1 MWSACRTLSRQRQR
15 NCEPGIVTGAKP
27 DKRLHAWRE
36 DLADERLKDR
46 LEAAAY
52 VEGKPAQVIAA
63 VCNVHGAP
71 AADAAQVT
79 QALMGETARV
89 FETRDGWS
97 WVQLDGDGY
106 VGYVREDELAAT
118 IETPT
123 HKVIVQST
131 LRFSRADIKSQPATF
146 LPLNARLC
154 SVDEENGFLRLKRGG
169 FVYAAH
175 CAGLSHAAPDWV
187 SRAEQFLGTPYLW
200 GGRSVAGIDCS
211 GLMQVSLQAAGR
223 ICLRDSDMQEASL
236 GMEFPEGAKL
246 QRGDLIFWKGH
257 VGVMRDATTLL
268 HANAHHLMV
277 VSEPLEEAV
286 ARIAAKG
293 SEITAV
299 RRL

>member
-1 MWSACRTLSRQRQR
+1 MTDTKL
-15 NCEPGIVTGAKP
+15 

-36 DLADERLKDR
+36 DLADERLKDKH
-46 LEAAAY
+46 EATAYAEGTAAQII
-52 VEGKPAQVIAA
+52 GA

-71 AADAAQVT
+71 VADARLVT
-79 QALMGETARV
+79 QALIGETARV
-89 FETRDGWS
+89 FETKDGWS

-106 VGYVREDELAAT
+106 VGYVREDELAAA

-123 HKVIVQST
+123 HKVVAPST
-131 LRFSRADIKSQPATF
+131 LRFSRADIKSQPVTS

-154 SVDEENGFLRLKRGG
+154 AVDEEDGLLRLERGG
-169 FVYAAH
+169 FVFARH
-175 CAGLSHAAPDWV
+175 CAGLSHAAPDWISV
-187 SRAEQFLGTPYLW
+187 AEQFLGTPYLW
-200 GGRSVAGIDCS
+200 GGKSVAGIDCS
-211 GLMQVSLQAAGR
+211 GLVQVSLQAAGR

-236 GMEFPEGAKL
+236 GVEFPEGAKL

-257 VGVMRDATTLL
+257 VGIMRDATMLL

-286 ARIAAKG
+286 ERIAMKG
-293 SEITAV
+293 SEITMV

>member
-1 MWSACRTLSRQRQR
+1 M
-15 NCEPGIVTGAKP
+15 TGAKP

-36 DLADERLKDR
+36 DLADERLKDKF
-46 LEAAAY
+46 EAAAY
-52 VEGKPAQVIAA
+52 AEGTAAQIIVA

-71 AADAAQVT
+71 AADARLVT

-106 VGYVREDELAAT
+106 VGYVREDELAESV
-118 IETPT
+118 ETPT
-123 HKVIVQST
+123 HKVIVPST
-131 LRFSRADIKSQPATF
+131 LRFSKADIKAQPVTP

-154 SVDEENGFLRLKRGG
+154 AVDEENGFLRLKRGG

-175 CAGLSHAAPDWV
+175 CAELSHAAPHWV
-187 SRAEQFLGTPYLW
+187 SVAEQFLGTPYLW
-200 GGRSVAGIDCS
+200 GGKSVAGIDCS
-211 GLMQVSLQAAGR
+211 GLVQVSLQAAEK
-223 ICLRDSDMQEASL
+223 ICPRDSDMQETSL

-257 VGVMRDATTLL
+257 VGIMRDAIMVL

-286 ARIAAKG
+286 MRIALKD
-293 SEITAV
+293 SEITMV